1 MSDVHLEAIPN
12 APAEMV
18 ERHTAVAL
26 VGDPLALQDR
36 PVTPQDFATDSCGML
51 EFWAENQNSHFW
63 AVDLTDN
70 TLLVFFRETGGS
82 DWTATGESLR
92 DFLLHCTV
100 RESAIGKHVQRHH
113 HC

>member
-1 MSDVHLEAIPN
+1 
-12 APAEMV
+12 
-18 ERHTAVAL
+18 
-26 VGDPLALQDR
+26 
-36 PVTPQDFATDSCGML
+36 ML